1 MENVDIDDYLFE
13 EYREL
18 QRFEDEEKIYNNESN
33 FISDEF
39 FNEWREWKWK

>member
-18 QRFEDEEKIYNNESN
+18 QRFKDEEDIYNNESN

-39 FNEWREWKWK
+39 FNEWIDEN

>member
-1 MENVDIDDYLFE
+1 MEKIDIDDYLFE

-33 FISDEF
+33 FVSDEF
-39 FNEWREWKWK
+39 FNKWRE

>member
-1 MENVDIDDYLFE
+1 VRKMENIDIDDYLFE

-39 FNEWREWKWK
+39 FNEWRE

>member
-1 MENVDIDDYLFE
+1 MENIDIDDYLFE

-39 FNEWREWKWK
+39 FNEWRE